1 MIFTPPGIHESHSND
16 AIQEGSQGAEEAGQ
30 KPPESEGFDR
40 TLVVRGTPSCEEPG
54 SRAYRQLVRLAG
66 LSFGAGLVANLQEIF
81 G

>member
-1 MIFTPPGIHESHSND
+1 MIFTPPGIHESHPNN
-16 AIQEGSQGAEEAGQ
+16 AVQEGSQGAKEEGQ
-30 KPPESEGFDR
+30 RAPESEGFDR

-54 SRAYRQLVRLAG
+54 SRAYRQLVRMAG